1 MLQERP
7 SVSAASPSPSSLA
20 LMPQGLRGSYWGL
33 MAFLER
39 QVDVLRVDTS
49 PAEPPM
55 HSLDF
60 NELSE
65 GMRREM
71 LMLYANNREMLYA
84 NNREMLD
91 ANNREMLD
99 ANNRLK
105 SAGEVSIA
113 PQDGQL
119 DSLCHTSA
127 LHSFPVP
134 CASGNGIAE
143 KATEC
148 QEESWPC
155 LPQDGPGNVE
165 EDLEMVMGEMRKS
178 KPTEDYYCQAKNVET
193 YILGLIHRS
202 PIPSLLRPNKPRT
215 SLVHDGIT
223 VVRKSSFCCKEG
235 QDLPLSCRAEGL
247 SPWASSSL
255 DQEPYELMPLHEDVH
270 VNHLHQQQPPPPLQ
284 PGRYPRTRKPSLIN
298 NPHSAS
304 LDCPLSCRPT
314 ANQDPSSSEPDSPH
328 HHSHQAPSSLP
339 LPDPK
344 LVNAQ
349 YIPAYPCQAPT
360 RSFARAVLHS
370 HRPPGG
376 PKSSQSAFPPERS
389 SIQQQQQLPPPLQM
403 QSKSRGVPKKFR
415 FSEERPAFKKPG
427 KRACRS
433 QSENSLLGQRGVPE
447 HKYNTLEKDG
457 GSGLGGG
464 EGRGGGG
471 GEGGGRGGQTRG
483 KKTQLSSRGGSASS
497 YRRWLSTLEL
507 SQDEQLPG
515 LPLAPAAASQ
525 LEAGI
530 SRRNRKARPGPPRC
544 AYAVSH
550 PPLHMEHME
559 RERAPLG
566 QLIDCCTLPDH
577 RESESSISEA
587 DSPASSSL
595 SSDSD
600 ESSGFVWPQ
609 QLHLHLALPSPAGPS
624 KGSLQPKA
632 FVKIKASHAL
642 KKKILR
648 FHTGSLKVM
657 TTV

>member
-1 MLQERP
+1 MYRGFSIQVLAER
-7 SVSAASPSPSSLA
+7 SRNKERLKASLA
-20 LMPQGLRGSYWGL
+20 GLCELELLKQRQECLVLGALSLGDTVHGPDGWQPARYNSDKPSCSKNDNRYQPGLRGSYWGL
-33 MAFLER
+33 IAFLER

-55 HSLDF
+55 PSL
-60 NELSE
+60 
-65 GMRREM
+65 
-71 LMLYANNREMLYA
+71 
-84 NNREMLD
+84 
-91 ANNREMLD
+91 
-99 ANNRLK
+99 
-105 SAGEVSIA
+105 
-113 PQDGQL
+113 
-119 DSLCHTSA
+119 
-127 LHSFPVP
+127 
-134 CASGNGIAE
+134 
-143 KATEC
+143 
-148 QEESWPC
+148 
-155 LPQDGPGNVE
+155 

-202 PIPSLLRPNKPRT
+202 PMPSPLRPSKPRT
-215 SLVHDGIT
+215 SLVHDGVT
-223 VVRKSSFCCKEG
+223 MVRKSSFCCKEG
-235 QDLPLSCRAEGL
+235 QDQHLLPLSCRAEGL

-255 DQEPYELMPLHEDVH
+255 DQEPYELLPLHEDVL
-270 VNHLHQQQPPPPLQ
+270 VNHLHQQQLPPPLQ

-304 LDCPLSCRPT
+304 LDSPLSCRST

-328 HHSHQAPSSLP
+328 HHSHQARSSPP
-339 LPDPK
+339 LPDQK

-360 RSFARAVLHS
+360 RSFARALLHS

-433 QSENSLLGQRGVPE
+433 QSENSLLGQRSVPE

-457 GSGLGGG
+457 G
-464 EGRGGGG
+464 
-471 GEGGGRGGQTRG
+471 T
-483 KKTQLSSRGGSASS
+483 
-497 YRRWLSTLEL
+497 
-507 SQDEQLPG
+507 
-515 LPLAPAAASQ
+515 PAAASQ
-525 LEAGI
+525 LESGI
-530 SRRNRKARPGPPRC
+530 SRRNRKARSGPPKC

-566 QLIDCCTLPDH
+566 RPADCCTLPDH
-577 RESESSISEA
+577 RESESSISEV

-624 KGSLQPKA
+624 EASLQPKA